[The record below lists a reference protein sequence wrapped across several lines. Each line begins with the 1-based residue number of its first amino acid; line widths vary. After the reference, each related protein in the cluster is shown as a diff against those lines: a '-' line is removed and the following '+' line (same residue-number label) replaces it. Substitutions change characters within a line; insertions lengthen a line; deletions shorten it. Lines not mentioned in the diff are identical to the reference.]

1 MKELIKTKNFALIFS
16 HQGPDGDSVG
26 SSVALSI
33 YLSKIGVENKIIF
46 PDPYPHFLSWITGI
60 NNSIVASENL
70 EKVEQLYDA
79 SDLIFCLDFNHRSRV
94 GKDLQELIS
103 RTNNKYIFVIDH
115 HTHPENF
122 GNYEIIDQNASS
134 TAELIYKFID
144 SNNDLSLV
152 DIPICEAIYTGIITD
167 TGSFKYSSV
176 TSTTHQIAAFL
187 KDKGLNQVVIHD
199 KIFDQNSVSKINLL
213 GYALQKIKIE
223 ESVSLALLFLT
234 EKELNMFNY
243 QKGDSEGFVNYC
255 LSIKG
260 IENAV
265 FLREDKDIIKIS
277 LRSKGKVKVN
287 EFSNKFYS
295 GGGHQNAAGAAVK
308 NQDINTV
315 VKELIQNFKVFC
327 SE

>member
-16 HQGPDGDSVG
+16 HQSPDGDSVG
-26 SSVALSI
+26 SSVALSL

-152 DIPICEAIYTGIITD
+152 DIPISEAIYTGIITD

-287 EFSNKFYS
+287 EFSSKFYE

-308 NQDINTV
+308 NQDINIV

>member
-16 HQGPDGDSVG
+16 HKGPDGDSVG
-26 SSVALSI
+26 SSVALSL

-70 EKVEQLYDA
+70 EKVEQLYNT

-103 RTNNKYIFVIDH
+103 RNNNKYIFVIDH

-152 DIPICEAIYTGIITD
+152 DIPISEAIYTGIITD

-187 KDKGLNQVVIHD
+187 KDKGLNQVIIHD

-223 ESVSLALLFLT
+223 ESVSLAFLFLT

-277 LRSKGKVKVN
+277 MRSKGKVKVN
-287 EFSNKFYS
+287 EFSSKFYA

>member
-26 SSVALSI
+26 SSVALSL

-115 HTHPENF
+115 HTHPEKF
-122 GNYEIIDQNASS
+122 ANYEIIDKNASS
-134 TAELIYKFID
+134 TAELIFKFID
-144 SNNDLSLV
+144 SNDDLSLV
-152 DIPICEAIYTGIITD
+152 DIPISEAIYTGIITD
-167 TGSFKYSSV
+167 TGSFKYSTV

-234 EKELNMFNY
+234 EKELKMFNY

-287 EFSNKFYS
+287 EFSSKFYE

>member
-16 HQGPDGDSVG
+16 HKGPDGDSVG
-26 SSVALSI
+26 SSVALSL

-70 EKVEQLYDA
+70 EKVEQLYNT

-103 RTNNKYIFVIDH
+103 RNNNKYIFVIDH
-115 HTHPENF
+115 HSHPENF

-152 DIPICEAIYTGIITD
+152 DIPISEAIYTGIITD

-176 TSTTHQIAAFL
+176 SSTTHQIAAFL

-223 ESVSLALLFLT
+223 ESVSLAFLFLT

-277 LRSKGKVKVN
+277 MRSKGKVKVN
-287 EFSNKFYS
+287 EFSSKFYA

>member
-134 TAELIYKFID
+134 TSELIYKFID

-152 DIPICEAIYTGIITD
+152 DIPISEAIYTGIITD
-167 TGSFKYSSV
+167 TGSFKYSTV

-287 EFSNKFYS
+287 EFSSKFYA
-295 GGGHQNAAGAAVK
+295 GGGHQNAAGAVVE

-315 VKELIQNFKVFC
+315 LKEIIQNFKEFC

>member
-16 HQGPDGDSVG
+16 HKGPDGDSVG
-26 SSVALSI
+26 SSVALSL

-103 RTNNKYIFVIDH
+103 RNNNKYIFVIDH

-152 DIPICEAIYTGIITD
+152 DIPISEAIYTGIITD

-199 KIFDQNSVSKINLL
+199 KIFDQNSISKINLL

-223 ESVSLALLFLT
+223 ESVSLAFLFLT

-277 LRSKGKVKVN
+277 MRSKGKVKVN
-287 EFSNKFYS
+287 EFSSKFYA

>member
-16 HQGPDGDSVG
+16 HQFPDGDSVG
-26 SSVALSI
+26 SSIALSL
-33 YLSKIGVENKIIF
+33 YLSKIVVENKIIF

-103 RTNNKYIFVIDH
+103 RTNNKYILVIDH

-152 DIPICEAIYTGIITD
+152 DIPISEAIYTGIITD

-213 GYALQKIKIE
+213 GYGLQKIKIE

-287 EFSNKFYS
+287 EFSSKFYE

>member
-46 PDPYPHFLSWITGI
+46 PDPYPHFFSWITGI

-115 HTHPENF
+115 HTRPENF

-152 DIPICEAIYTGIITD
+152 DIPISEAIYTGIITD

-287 EFSNKFYS
+287 EFSSKFYE

-308 NQDINTV
+308 NQDINIV

>member
-46 PDPYPHFLSWITGI
+46 PDPYPHFFSWITGI

-94 GKDLQELIS
+94 GKALQELIS

-122 GNYEIIDQNASS
+122 GNYEIIDENASS

-152 DIPICEAIYTGIITD
+152 DIPISEAIYTGIITD

-199 KIFDQNSVSKINLL
+199 KIFNQNSVSKINLL

-287 EFSNKFYS
+287 EFSSKFYE

-308 NQDINTV
+308 NQDMNTV